1 MKKIITA
8 IIASFFIGNFALAET
23 SIGVKISAASMDASG
38 SHTTNSSSGGSGGDA
53 VNASGEADF
62 NMGSFFIEKNT
73 GLDFNGVGIT
83 IGLDVIPFT
92 AEVDKLGGGDGFD
105 ATVDVED
112 VMTAYI
118 QPTFSTGDGVSVF
131 ARLGYTQGDVVI
143 TNITRQA
150 TASET
155 TDSASTDGD
164 QSKSL
169 EGIMYGVGITK
180 EIDGLV
186 DFLRLE
192 GTITEFDEI
201 QHTNSNGKVVKAD
214 SELMLIS
221 LSIGKTF

>member
-23 SIGVKISAASMDASG
+23 SIGIKISAASMDASG
-38 SHTTNSSSGGSGGDA
+38 SHTTNSSSGGSGGDK

-62 NMGSFFIEKNT
+62 NMGSFFIEKDT
-73 GLDFNGVGIT
+73 GLDFNGLGIT
-83 IGLDVIPFT
+83 LGLDVIPFT

-105 ATVDVED
+105 ATVDVEN

-131 ARLGYTQGDVVI
+131 ARLGYTQGDVQI

-150 TASET
+150 TTAGT
-155 TDSASTDGD
+155 ASTDGD

-186 DFLRLE
+186 DFVRLE
-192 GTITEFDEI
+192 GTITDFDQI
-201 QHTNSNGKVVKAD
+201 NHTNSNGKIVKAD
-214 SELMLIS
+214 AELQLIS

>member
-23 SIGVKISAASMDASG
+23 SIGVKISAATMDASG

-62 NMGSFFIEKNT
+62 NMGSFFIEKDT

-131 ARLGYTQGDVVI
+131 ARLGYTQGDVKI

-150 TASET
+150 TTAGT
-155 TDSASTDGD
+155 ASTDGD
-164 QSKSL
+164 QSKNL

-192 GTITEFDEI
+192 GTITEFDELS
-201 QHTNSNGKVVKAD
+201 HTNSNGKVVKAD

>member
-38 SHTTNSSSGGSGGDA
+38 SHTTNSSTGGSGGDA

-73 GLDFNGVGIT
+73 GFDFNGVGIT
-83 IGLDVIPFT
+83 LGLDVIPFT

-105 ATVDVED
+105 ATVDVEN

-118 QPTFSTGDGVSVF
+118 QPTINTGDGVSVF
-131 ARLGYTQGDVVI
+131 ARVGYTQGDVQI

-150 TASET
+150 TTAGT
-155 TDSASTDGD
+155 ASTDGD

-186 DFLRLE
+186 DFVRLE
-192 GTITEFDEI
+192 GTITDFDQI
-201 QHTNSNGKVVKAD
+201 NHTNSNGKIVKAD
-214 SELMLIS
+214 AELQLIS

>member
-62 NMGSFFIEKNT
+62 NMGSFFIEKDT

-131 ARLGYTQGDVVI
+131 ARLGYTQGDVKI

-150 TASET
+150 TTAGT
-155 TDSASTDGD
+155 ASTDGD
-164 QSKSL
+164 QSKNL

-201 QHTNSNGKVVKAD
+201 SHTNSNGKVVKAD

>member
-23 SIGVKISAASMDASG
+23 SIGVKISAATMDASG

-62 NMGSFFIEKNT
+62 NMGSFFIEKDT
-73 GLDFNGVGIT
+73 GWDFNGVGIT

-131 ARLGYTQGDVVI
+131 ARLGYTQGDVKI

-150 TASET
+150 TTAGT
-155 TDSASTDGD
+155 ASTDGD
-164 QSKSL
+164 QSKNL

-180 EIDGLV
+180 EIDCLV

-201 QHTNSNGKVVKAD
+201 SHTNSNGKVVKAD